1 MTGLPIRIA
10 IRVDFSDGSEHE
22 YEVRGP
28 DAVEPPGPLQGFWP
42 AAVVT
47 ADVAE
52 RMKHDNARSQALADA
67 VFRLSEIRDWV
78 AHHQAAYG
86 EPGPVRYPLEDGE
99 QRGFLAAVSEVLTIL
114 DRP

>member
-47 ADVAE
+47 ADMAE
-52 RMKHDNARSQALADA
+52 RMRHDNARSQALADA
-67 VFRLSEIRDWV
+67 VFRLNEIRAW
-78 AHHQAAYG
+78 AADTPDSDPESEFAGGYA
-86 EPGPVRYPLEDGE
+86 
-99 QRGFLAAVSEVLTIL
+99 LAAGDVLAIL
-114 DRP
+114 DKP